1 MIKGGRYMVYD
12 LYDKKLLADSGYYP
26 VIQSYY
32 YNEWNTYD
40 MPQHF
45 HSRIEIMYIIKGDCT
60 VRSRKEKIRMF
71 SGDFIL
77 INAGTPHALS
87 INNPRGCMVLNIEF
101 TFEKQDNAA
110 PDFYTLYRNSEE
122 LRTFLAQGA
131 EYFRIKDDGEVYRI
145 LFSALENV
153 DITKPNRFSLDL
165 WLALLLLS
173 SARLACADFN
183 NNSDDYIQCAKN
195 FISRNYFREIHISD
209 IAEYI
214 HIHPAYLQRLF
225 KKECGI
231 SVIDYMTNYRMEK
244 AYYLLS
250 RTNMSIIDIANSVGI
265 NSQQYFTR
273 LFKKTMNIT
282 PKALRDSKASDNPLA
297 DPMENDVEW
306 TWRPGLK
313 NTETICDNDLDWL
326 NIISSG
332 KLPGDAKGYKK
343 PPDA

>member
-1 MIKGGRYMVYD
+1 MVYD
-12 LYDKKLLADSGYYP
+12 LYDKKLITEDGYYP

-32 YNEWNTYD
+32 YNEWNKFD

-71 SGDFIL
+71 SGDFIIL
-77 INAGTPHALS
+77 NAGTPHALS
-87 INNPRGCMVLNIEF
+87 IDNPRGCMVLNIEF
-101 TFEKQDNAA
+101 TFEKQDNNA
-110 PDFYTLYRNSEE
+110 PDFATLYRNSDDM
-122 LRTFLAQGA
+122 RNFVGQDA
-131 EYFRIKDDGEVYRI
+131 EYFRIKDDGEIYRI

-153 DITKPNRFSLDL
+153 DITQPNRFCLDL
-165 WLALLLLS
+165 WLSLLLLS
-173 SARLACADFN
+173 SARLASN
-183 NNSDDYIQCAKN
+183 NSNGNSDDYIQSAKDY
-195 FISRNYFREIHISD
+195 ISRNYFREIHVSD

-225 KKECGI
+225 KKECGL
-231 SVIDYMTNYRMEK
+231 SVVDFLTTYRMEK

-282 PKALRDSKASDNPLA
+282 PKALRDSKSSDSPGA
-297 DPMENDVEW
+297 DPMENEVDW

-326 NIISSG
+326 NIISGG
-332 KLPGDAKGYKK
+332 KVPGDGKGYKK
-343 PPDA
+343 SNK

>member
-1 MIKGGRYMVYD
+1 MPYD
-12 LYDKKLLADSGYYP
+12 FYDKLLTTQAGFFP

-32 YNEWNTYD
+32 YNEWNKFE

-71 SGDFIL
+71 SGDFII
-77 INAGTPHALS
+77 INSGTPHALS
-87 INNPRGCMVLNIEF
+87 IDNPRGCMVLNIEF
-101 TFEKQDNAA
+101 VFDKQVSFA
-110 PDFYTLYRNSEE
+110 PDFMTLYKNSPE
-122 LRTFLAQGA
+122 LKSMVEQNV

-153 DITKPNRFSLDL
+153 DITKPNRFTLDL

-173 SARLACADFN
+173 SARLAVTAGSS
-183 NNSDDYIQCAKN
+183 NSGDYIQSAKD
-195 FISRNYFREIHISD
+195 FISRNYFREIHIGD

-225 KKECGI
+225 KKECKI
-231 SVIDYMTNYRMEK
+231 SLIDYLTNYRMEK

-273 LFKKTMNIT
+273 LFKKAMNIT
-282 PKALRDSKASDNPLA
+282 PKALRDSKSEGQGSEVFSGDI
-297 DPMENDVEW
+297 DW

-313 NTETICDNDLDWL
+313 SSETICDNDLDWL
-326 NIISSG
+326 NIIAGG
-332 KLPGDAKGYKK
+332 KVPGDGKGYKK
-343 PPDA
+343 DE